1 VKFLIDHNLSADVA
15 TGLNDLGHDAVP
27 VSAYGLKKAD
37 DDVIFDRAAS
47 EDRIVVSA
55 DTDFG
60 MLLAFRKSNKPS
72 VILLRLFNI
81 MQTASEQVA
90 IIEANLPNIKADLEA
105 GSMVVIEPS
114 QVRIRRL
121 PIGGEG

>member
-1 VKFLIDHNLSADVA
+1 VKFLIDHNLSVDVA
-15 TGLNDLGHDAVP
+15 KGLTELAHDAVA
-27 VSAYGLKKAD
+27 VSAYGLSKAD
-37 DDVIFDRAAS
+37 DEVIFERAAT
-47 EDRIVVSA
+47 EDRIIISA

-60 MLLAFRKSNKPS
+60 TLLALRKTNKPS
-72 VILLRLFNI
+72 VVLLRLFNT
-81 MQTASEQVA
+81 MQTALEQVA